1 MQLPLRLRR
10 IFLRTPLAEAI
21 SAAVG
26 PAVAASLVEADSP
39 AAEAAAEAAVFGRV
53 GFIRRV
59 IGSVIAKSI
68 PLTACALSSRSGS
81 KLILRSVLEFAKNR
95 RCGCQLYTFRNNT
108 AIPAFET
115 P

>member
-1 MQLPLRLRR
+1 MQSPRQLH
-10 IFLRTPLAEAI
+10 RTSLQTPSVEAI
-21 SAAVG
+21 SAADG
-26 PAVAASLVEADSP
+26 PEAAASQEAVDSP
-39 AAEAAAEAAVFGRV
+39 AAEAAAEAAAFGRV

-68 PLTACALSSRSGS
+68 PLTACALSSRNGS
-81 KLILRSVLEFAKNR
+81 KLILRATLEFAKNR

-108 AIPAFET
+108 AIPALET